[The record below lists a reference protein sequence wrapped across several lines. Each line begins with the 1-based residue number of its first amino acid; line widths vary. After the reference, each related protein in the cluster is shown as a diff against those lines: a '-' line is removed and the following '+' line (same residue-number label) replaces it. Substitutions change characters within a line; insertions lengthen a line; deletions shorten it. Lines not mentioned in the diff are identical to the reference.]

1 MLKFQQNQFDL
12 TIDDMIPF
20 QSNLNSKMCY
30 NQKHFEEEKY
40 IQSNEKI

>member
-1 MLKFQQNQFDL
+1 MKFKQNHFDL
-12 TIDDMIPF
+12 SIDDVTPL
-20 QSNLNSKMCY
+20 QSNLNSKMFY